1 MQISAVVSNL
11 HVATTPRYLWLEM
24 AGRFVVRNGGK
35 IICGLKFSPPRGIVY
50 LGFLHSTSLV
60 PNSSFYLPL
69 MSTYRRMKHV
79 TDRQFDV
86 CPSVSTQ
93 TDGCRRRT
101 NEWRKVTY
109 RPRWTLLRIPTV
121 KMYHVVDLRPSPSF
135 FFDTSV
141 SAEFWHPWTYG
152 VYVRQSFKFFSLD
165 SFVLTPSLR
174 RQKALSKGCACG
186 VSLIFLAGAISPWW
200 PPNKK

>member
-1 MQISAVVSNL
+1 MLTIVLSMSCCYLLNTPIDIRNPFHFYVHYNMQISAVVSNL

-35 IICGLKFSPPRGIVY
+35 ICGKKFPPPRGIV
-50 LGFLHSTSLV
+50 LGFLPRRSFQTRLF
-60 PNSSFYLPL
+60 SFYLPL

-109 RPRWTLLRIPTV
+109 RLVELF
-121 KMYHVVDLRPSPSF
+121 Y
-135 FFDTSV
+135 
-141 SAEFWHPWTYG
+141 EF
-152 VYVRQSFKFFSLD
+152 
-165 SFVLTPSLR
+165 
-174 RQKALSKGCACG
+174 
-186 VSLIFLAGAISPWW
+186 
-200 PPNKK
+200 PP

>member
-1 MQISAVVSNL
+1 MLTIVLSMSCCYLLNTLIDIRNPFHFYVHYNMQISAVVSNL

-109 RPRWTLLRIPTV
+109 RPR
-121 KMYHVVDLRPSPSF
+121 
-135 FFDTSV
+135 
-141 SAEFWHPWTYG
+141 
-152 VYVRQSFKFFSLD
+152 
-165 SFVLTPSLR
+165 
-174 RQKALSKGCACG
+174 
-186 VSLIFLAGAISPWW
+186 
-200 PPNKK
+200 